1 MILENEKLIRTLQK
15 IYKRE
20 MSSAKMYRQLAERE
34 SVNERKEI
42 LTRLAEAEE
51 KHAEKW
57 KARLIE
63 LGGKIPTNIEN
74 TVGKIRRWLLIRTGR
89 ENAIRR
95 LEQAEDNDTLAYQK
109 EVQVFSDSKD
119 IETMK
124 EVEREEKV
132 HSKILH
138 SITEPEHLQS
148 KLDRIISREKWHTHG
163 VGGWVGQAIYGA
175 NDGLGAVFGIV
186 SGMAGYS
193 GGSEVVLV
201 AGLAGSLASALS
213 MGSGAYLSRKSE
225 KEIYLA
231 EIERE
236 RKEIE
241 QNPDEEREELS
252 LFYQLKG
259 FSHEEAEKLSA
270 KLIEQPEQML
280 KVLASEELGLSVTT
294 FPNPIREAFSA
305 GISTAVG
312 GIIPVIPF
320 FFASGLNAVIISLVI
335 STLAHFAIGV
345 LKTIVTGRGW
355 FKSGLEMTAVGIITA
370 AIAYGVGI
378 LLSPGGHIPF

>member
-1 MILENEKLIRTLQK
+1 MENKKLITTLQK
-15 IYKRE
+15 TYKRE
-20 MSSAKMYRQLAERE
+20 MNGAKIYRELAERE
-34 SVNERKEI
+34 SLKERKEI
-42 LTRLAEAEE
+42 LSRLAEAEE

-57 KARLIE
+57 KNRLTE
-63 LGGKIPTNIEN
+63 LGGEIPKNIE
-74 TVGKIRRWLLIRTGR
+74 TTIGKIRRWLLIRTGTK
-89 ENAIRR
+89 NAIRR
-95 LEQAEDNDTLAYQK
+95 LEEAENNDSESYQK
-109 EVQVFSDSKD
+109 EAKVFTDRKD
-119 IETMK
+119 VEAIK
-124 EVEREEKV
+124 EVEQEEKV

-138 SITEPEHLQS
+138 SITEPEHPQGTLD
-148 KLDRIISREKWHTHG
+148 KLLSREKWHTHG

-193 GGSEVVLV
+193 GGSDVVLIAGV
-201 AGLAGSLASALS
+201 AAALASSLS
-213 MGSGAYLSRKSE
+213 MGSGAYLARKSE
-225 KEIYLA
+225 KEVYQA

-241 QNPDEEREELS
+241 ENPEEEREELS

-259 FSHEEAEKLSA
+259 FDKYEADKLADKLS
-270 KLIEQPEQML
+270 EQPEQMV
-280 KVLASEELGLSVTT
+280 KVLASEELGLSETT

-305 GISTAVG
+305 GISTAIG

-320 FFASGLNAVIISLVI
+320 MFTTGLNAVIISLAI

-355 FKSGLEMTAVGIITA
+355 FKSGLEMTAVGIVTA
-370 AIAYGVGI
+370 AIAYGLGT
-378 LLSPGGHIPF
+378 LLSPEGHLIP

>member
-1 MILENEKLIRTLQK
+1 MENEKLIKTLQK
-15 IYKRE
+15 TYKRE
-20 MSSAKMYRQLAERE
+20 MSGAKVYRELAERE
-34 SVNERKEI
+34 PLKERKEI

-57 KARLIE
+57 RSRLTE
-63 LGGKIPTNIEN
+63 LGGEIPKNIES
-74 TVGKIRRWLLIRTGR
+74 TIGKIKRWLLIRTGT

-95 LEQAEDNDTLAYQK
+95 LEQAEDNDTQAYQE
-109 EVQVFSDSKD
+109 EVKVFSDQKD
-119 IETMK
+119 VEAIK
-124 EVEREEKV
+124 EVEKEEKV
-132 HSKILH
+132 HSKVLH
-138 SITEPEHLQS
+138 DMTEPVHPQTT
-148 KLDRIISREKWHTHG
+148 LDVILKREKWHSHG
-163 VGGWVGQAIYGA
+163 ASGWIGQAIYGA

-193 GGSEVVLV
+193 GGSSVVLV

-213 MGSGAYLSRKSE
+213 MGSGAYLSKKSE
-225 KEIYLA
+225 KEIYLS

-241 QNPDEEREELS
+241 QNPEEEREELS

-259 FSHEEAEKLSA
+259 FSKEEAEKLSA

-280 KVLASEELGLSVTT
+280 KVLASEELGLSETT

-305 GISTAVG
+305 GISTAIG
-312 GIIPVIPF
+312 GMIPVIPF
-320 FFASGLNAVIISLVI
+320 FFTSGMSAVIVSLVI

-355 FKSGLEMTAVGIITA
+355 FKSGLEMTAIGIITA
-370 AIAYGVGI
+370 VIAYGVGL
-378 LLSPGGHIPF
+378 LLSPGGHIAL

>member
-1 MILENEKLIRTLQK
+1 MENEKLIKTLQK
-15 IYKRE
+15 TYKRE
-20 MSSAKMYRQLAERE
+20 MSGAKIYRELADRE
-34 SVNERKEI
+34 STKEKKEI
-42 LTRLAEAEE
+42 LFRLAEAEE

-57 KARLIE
+57 KSRLTE
-63 LGGKIPTNIEN
+63 LGGEIPKNIES
-74 TVGKIRRWLLIRTGR
+74 TIGKIKRWLLIRTGT

-95 LEQAEDNDTLAYQK
+95 LEQAEDTDTKAYQEESK
-109 EVQVFSDSKD
+109 VFSDRKD
-119 IETMK
+119 IEAMK
-124 EVEREEKV
+124 EVEKEEKV
-132 HSKILH
+132 HSQILH
-138 SITEPEHLQS
+138 SITEPEHPQS
-148 KLDRIISREKWHTHG
+148 KLDRIISREKWHTQG

-201 AGLAGSLASALS
+201 AGLAGSFASALS

-241 QNPDEEREELS
+241 QNPEEEREELS

-259 FSHEEAEKLSA
+259 FSQEEAEKLST
-270 KLIEQPEQML
+270 KLIEQPEHML
-280 KVLASEELGLSVTT
+280 KVLASEELGLSETT

-305 GISTAVG
+305 GISTAIG
-312 GIIPVIPF
+312 GMIPVIPF
-320 FFASGLNAVIISLVI
+320 FFTSGMSAVIVSLVI

-355 FKSGLEMTAVGIITA
+355 FKSGLEMTAVGIVTA
-370 AIAYGVGI
+370 AIAYGIGL
-378 LLSPGGHIPF
+378 LLSPGGHIAL

>member
-138 SITEPEHLQS
+138 SITEPEHPQS